1 MPILKNAKKALRQSV
16 KRAANNKVRVD
27 ELASLRRHFKVAVK
41 AAKLD
46 QAKELAS
53 KITQHIDKAV
63 GKKIIKLNTASR
75 VKSRM
80 HKAMSAIKK

>member
-16 KRAANNKVRVD
+16 KRAAHNKVRID

-41 AAKLD
+41 ASKLD
-46 QAKELAS
+46 QAKELAQ

-63 GKKIIKLNTASR
+63 GKKMIKLNTASR

-80 HKAMSAIKK
+80 HKAINAIKK

>member
-1 MPILKNAKKALRQSV
+1 MPILKNAKKALRQSI
-16 KRAANNKVRVD
+16 KRASANKGRID
-27 ELASLRRHFKVAVK
+27 ELDSLRRHFKVAVK

-46 QAKELAS
+46 QAKELAQ

-63 GKKIIKLNTASR
+63 GKKIIKLNNASR

-80 HKAMSAIKK
+80 AKAMNTIKK

>member
-1 MPILKNAKKALRQSV
+1 MPILQNAKKALRQSV
-16 KRAANNKVRVD
+16 KRAKRNTLRID
-27 ELASLRRHFKVAVK
+27 ELDSLRRHFKVAVK

-46 QAKELAS
+46 QAKELAQ

-63 GKKIIKLNTASR
+63 GKKIIKLNNASR

-80 HKAMSAIKK
+80 AKAISAIKK